1 MIHRDV
7 SYIALTILCLASL
20 EICHFYAPQK
30 CLQIGRCFVIVTVV
44 MNTKKVLV
52 AAINKSKT
60 MSPKSVC
67 NILYNTDCTIP
78 PLNLAA
84 D

>member
-1 MIHRDV
+1 MIHWDV
-7 SYIALTILCLASL
+7 SCIVLAILCLGSL

-30 CLQIGRCFVIVTVV
+30 CLQTGRCFVIITIV

-52 AAINKSKT
+52 AAINRSKAV
-60 MSPKSVC
+60 SPKSVC